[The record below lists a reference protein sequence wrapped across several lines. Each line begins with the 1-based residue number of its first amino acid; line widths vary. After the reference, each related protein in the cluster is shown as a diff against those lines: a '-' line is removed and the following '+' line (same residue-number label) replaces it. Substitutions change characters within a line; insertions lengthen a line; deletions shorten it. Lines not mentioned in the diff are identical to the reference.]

1 MSGFSTPEYKLGT
14 RGLQLLRSMRKL
26 KSAVSKWKKKKKVT
40 DIIKIFFLVLSHNN
54 AGRKIQLV
62 LQTFKAP
69 KNPTVYKHSS
79 VFVNRS
85 KPFL

>member
-14 RGLQLLRSMRKL
+14 RGLQLLQSMRKV
-26 KSAVSKWKKKKKVT
+26 KSAVSKWGKKKKKKKVT
-40 DIIKIFFLVLSHNN
+40 DTIKIFFRVLSHNN

-69 KNPTVYKHSS
+69 KNPTVYIH
-79 VFVNRS
+79 
-85 KPFL
+85 LCL